1 MRIIRQSYEI
11 LSDISNGI
19 DMLKFI
25 EKCGRVCYK
34 SEDKITENS
43 AENFVK
49 SLIKSK
55 HESVLEHQSI
65 TVKFTISRATSHQLV
80 RHRIASYSQAS
91 QRYCN
96 YSKGTFGS
104 EVTFVLPYR
113 YRNEDLSNPSAAC
126 LTWIYSMESAEH
138 DYMMLISQD
147 GNKPEDAREVLPNS
161 TMTEVVVTA
170 NLREWRTIFKL
181 RTDSVADGPI
191 REIMTNLVKE
201 LKSKIP
207 VVFDDILKEEKK

>member
-96 YSKGTFGS
+96 YSQDKFGNEITFIIPHK
-104 EVTFVLPYR
+104 F
-113 YRNEDLSNPSAAC
+113 RNEDMRNPSPVFSFW
-126 LTWIYSMESAEH
+126 LTAMEKAEA
-138 DYMMLISQD
+138 YYVLLISQD
-147 GNKPEDAREVLPNS
+147 GIKPQDAREVLPNS
-161 TMTEVVVTA
+161 TMTELVVTA
-170 NLREWRTIFKL
+170 NLREWRNIFKL
-181 RTDSVADGPI
+181 RTDSTADGPI